1 MSTSSVSTSD
11 SHSSSCTQ
19 ELTLLDELSTIF
31 ARMHGL
37 LLSEETVASAVQ
49 LVADLVA
56 DTIDG
61 AVGAGVTLVDDA
73 GQQTTA
79 GASADLVLRAD
90 QLQYD
95 LDEGPCLTSW
105 TQRVLIRID
114 DIAAEARWPLWAP
127 AAAAMGLQ
135 SSMSVPLV
143 AGDRALGALK
153 VYGSASGFKEADE
166 RRLVMFAAQAAILL
180 ANVQTH
186 DNARRL
192 SEGLKEAL
200 RTRDLIDMAK
210 GVLMAREG
218 VDETTAFAML
228 VGTSRRESK
237 KLRDVATRIVK
248 STARRSD

>member
-1 MSTSSVSTSD
+1 MSSRLTTPGA
-11 SHSSSCTQ
+11 HSSGSQ
-19 ELTLLDELSTIF
+19 DLTLLDELSTIF

-37 LLSEETVASAVQ
+37 LLSEETVQSAVQ

-61 AVGAGVTLVDDA
+61 ADGAGVTLVDDA
-73 GQQTTA
+73 GHQTTA
-79 GASADLVLRAD
+79 GASADVVLRAD
-90 QLQYD
+90 RLQYD
-95 LDEGPCLTSW
+95 LDEGPCLTAW
-105 TQRVLIRID
+105 TQRMLVRID
-114 DIAAEARWPLWAP
+114 DMGAEVRWPLWAP
-127 AAAAMGLQ
+127 AAAAMGVR
-135 SSMSVPLV
+135 SCISVPLV

-153 VYGSASGFKEADE
+153 VYGSVSKFDEADE
-166 RRLVMFAAQAAILL
+166 RRLVMFGAQAAILL

-186 DNARRL
+186 ENARRL

-200 RTRDLIDMAK
+200 RTRDLTHMAK

-228 VGTSRRESK
+228 VGASTRESRR
-237 KLRDVATRIVK
+237 LRDVAARIVK